1 MGERRYGAYW
11 FYRRMYMTKNEF
23 DQLYQE
29 GSYEALAPYKVD
41 NAVIMAAGLSSRF
54 APLSDTTPKPLLR
67 VKGEIMIERQ
77 IRQLQEAGISE
88 IYLVVG
94 YKKEMFSYLSDKY
107 GVHLLENP
115 DFAVRNNNSSIYS
128 ARHILGNSYIC
139 SSDNYFME
147 NVFEP
152 YVYRSYYAASY
163 AKGTTGEYCLT
174 TDINGLIT
182 DVSVGGSDSWYMM
195 GHVYWNREFSSRF
208 VEFLEA
214 EYDLPETKQMY
225 WENIYMKHIRQLPLY
240 IRRYPE
246 GIVRE
251 FDSLKELCQ
260 FDPSYIPYLEKL
272 IHEEE

>member
-1 MGERRYGAYW
+1 
-11 FYRRMYMTKNEF
+11 MTKNEF

-115 DFAVRNNNSSIYS
+115 DFAVRNNNSSIYA

-182 DVSVGGSDSWYMM
+182 DVSVGGADSWYML
-195 GHVYWNREFSSRF
+195 GHVLFDRAFSSS
-208 VEFLEA
+208 FLHILEQ
-214 EYDLPETKQMY
+214 EYDRPETLNRM
-225 WENIYMKHIRQLPLY
+225 WENIYMEHLDELTLY
-240 IRRYPE
+240 IKKYRNNV
-246 GIVRE
+246 IRE
-251 FDSLKELCQ
+251 FDTVQELAA
-260 FDPSYIPYLEKL
+260 FDPDYLSYVTP
-272 IHEEE
+272 

>member
-1 MGERRYGAYW
+1 
-11 FYRRMYMTKNEF
+11 MTNKEF

-29 GSYEALAPYKVD
+29 GSYEMLAPYKVD
-41 NAVIMAAGLSSRF
+41 NAVIMAAGLASRF
-54 APLSDTTPKPLLR
+54 APLSDTIPKPLLR
-67 VKGEIMIERQ
+67 VKGEILIERQ
-77 IRQLQEAGISE
+77 IRQLQEAGIPE
-88 IYLVVG
+88 IYVVVG
-94 YKKEMFSYLSDKY
+94 YKKEMFTYLTDKY

-115 DFAVRNNNSSIYS
+115 DYAVRNNHSSIYA

-163 AKGTTGEYCLT
+163 AQGSTEEYCLS

-208 VEFLEA
+208 VEFLEM
-214 EYDLPETKQMY
+214 EYDLPETRQMY
-225 WENIYMKHIRQLPLY
+225 WENIYMNHIRQLPLY
-240 IRRYPE
+240 IRRYSE

-251 FDSLKELCQ
+251 FDSLKELCK
-260 FDPSYIPYLEKL
+260 FDPSYIPYLDKL
-272 IHEEE
+272 LHTEG